1 MLVLMSQKII
11 VVGAGYVGL
20 VAGACFG
27 SAGFEVG
34 IVETNPDKLR
44 SIKDSKVPF
53 YEPGLS
59 ELLKEGIANKRLSF
73 YSNQKDAI
81 ESLNAQFVFCAVG
94 TPESPD
100 GSANLSYVEEAL
112 KNCVSNSKNHTYFI
126 IKSTVPVGTA
136 QKLQQMAD
144 SITPGK
150 VSVLN
155 NPEFLKEGTAV
166 SDFLRPERVV
176 IGGSPEAV
184 EKVGAI
190 YESFLLNQKPLI
202 KIDSVS
208 AELAKLGANLMLAS
222 RVSVVNQIA
231 RLSSATGADIRSI
244 EKVLQS
250 DSRIGSKYLYA
261 GLGFGGSCFPK
272 DIKNFID
279 LCKKQGVDASVA
291 EAIDTFNDEQKLIFV
306 NQIIKDFPK
315 ASSTRIALLGLAFKP
330 ETDDVRESPA
340 LAIVEKLSALGY
352 HFNAYDPKAMETF
365 KASVKKESNIRY
377 CSSTEEALKDADA
390 LLLVTEWQ
398 EFQRIKAEYLITCFK
413 GKHVYD
419 GKNIYSPTALKEA
432 GYIYYGVGRS

>member
-1 MLVLMSQKII
+1 MSQKII

-20 VAGACFG
+20 VAGACFA

-34 IVETNPDKLR
+34 IVEVNPDKLR

-136 QKLQQMAD
+136 QKLQKMAD

-166 SDFLRPERVV
+166 ADFMRPERVV
-176 IGGSPEAV
+176 IGGDLKAVEAV
-184 EKVGAI
+184 SKI
-190 YESFLLNQKPLI
+190 YESFLLNHTRLI
-202 KIDSVS
+202 KVDSTS
-208 AELAKLGANLMLAS
+208 AELSKLGANLMLAS
-222 RVSVVNQIA
+222 RISVVNQIA
-231 RLSSATGADIRSI
+231 CLSASMGADIRLI
-244 EKVLQS
+244 EKILQS

-279 LCKKQGVDASVA
+279 LCKKQGVNASVA
-291 EAIDTFNDEQKLIFV
+291 EAIDSFNDEQKNYFS
-306 NQIIKDFPK
+306 NQILKDFPNPK
-315 ASSTRIALLGLAFKP
+315 NTRIAMLGLAFKP
-330 ETDDVRESPA
+330 QTDDVRESPA
-340 LAIVEKLSALGY
+340 HTIIEKLSSYGY
-352 HFNAYDPKAMETF
+352 HFNVFDPKAMDNF
-365 KASVKKESNIRY
+365 KKMNQNRNNVRY
-377 CSSTEEALKDADA
+377 DVTLEDSLKDADA
-390 LLLVTEWQ
+390 FMLVTEWY
-398 EFQRIKAEYLITCFK
+398 EFQHITPEKLKKTFK
-413 GKHVYD
+413 GKHIYD
-419 GKNIYSPTALKEA
+419 GKNIYSPIDFKDA

>member
-1 MLVLMSQKII
+1 MSEKLI

-20 VAGACFG
+20 VAGACFA
-27 SAGFEVG
+27 SAGFTVG

-59 ELLKEGIANKRLSF
+59 ELLKEGIAHKRLSF

-81 ESLNAQFVFCAVG
+81 ESLNAQFIFCAVG

-100 GSANLSYVEEAL
+100 GSANLSYVEAAL
-112 KNCVSNSKNHTYFI
+112 KDCVLNSKNHAYFI

-136 QKLQQMAD
+136 QKLQKMAD
-144 SITPGK
+144 NITPGK

-231 RLSSATGADIRSI
+231 RLASATGADIRSI
-244 EKVLQS
+244 EKVLKS

-352 HFNAYDPKAMETF
+352 RFNAYDPKAMETF
-365 KASVKKESNIRY
+365 KSSIKKESNVRY
-377 CSSTEEALKDADA
+377 CSSSEEALKDADA

-398 EFQRIKAEYLITCFK
+398 EFQRIKAEDLKTCFK
-413 GKHVYD
+413 GKHIYD
-419 GKNIYSPTALKEA
+419 GKNIYSPIDFKDA

>member
-1 MLVLMSQKII
+1 MSDKII

-20 VAGACFG
+20 VAGACFA
-27 SAGFEVG
+27 SAGFHVG
-34 IVETNPDKLR
+34 IVEVNPKKLR
-44 SIKDSKVPF
+44 SIKDSEVPF

-59 ELLKEGIANKRLSF
+59 ELLKEGIEKKHLSF

-81 ESLNAQFVFCAVG
+81 ESLNAQFIFCAVG
-94 TPESPD
+94 TPESSD

-112 KNCVSNSKNHTYFI
+112 RDCALNSKNKCYFI
-126 IKSTVPVGTA
+126 IKSTVPVGTSK
-136 QKLQQMAD
+136 KLQKMAD
-144 SITPGK
+144 GLAPGK
-150 VSVLN
+150 ISVLN

-166 SDFLRPERVV
+166 SDFLRPQRVV
-176 IGGSPEAV
+176 IGGAPEAV
-184 EKVGAI
+184 AKVGAI

-231 RLSSATGADIRSI
+231 RLASATGADIRSI

-291 EAIDTFNDEQKLIFV
+291 EAIDNFNDEQKLIFV
-306 NQIIKDFPK
+306 NQILKDFPK
-315 ASSTRIALLGLAFKP
+315 ASTTRIALLGLAFKP

-340 LAIVEKLSALGY
+340 LAIVEKLSSYGY
-352 HFNAYDPKAMETF
+352 QFNAYDPKAMETF
-365 KASVKKESNIRY
+365 KASLKKDTNIRY
-377 CSSTEEALKDADA
+377 CSNREEALKDADA
-390 LLLVTEWQ
+390 LVLVTEWQ
-398 EFQRIKAEYLITCFK
+398 EFQRIKAEDLKTCFK

-419 GKNIYSPTALKEA
+419 GKNVYSPKALKDA

>member
-1 MLVLMSQKII
+1 MSDKII

-20 VAGACFG
+20 VAGACFA
-27 SAGFEVG
+27 SAGFHVG
-34 IVETNPDKLR
+34 IVENNSQKLKL
-44 SIKDSKVPF
+44 IQDSQVPF

-59 ELLKEGIANKRLSF
+59 ELLKDGISQKRLSF
-73 YSNQKDAI
+73 YSSQKDAI
-81 ESLNAQFVFCAVG
+81 EALSAKFIFCAVG
-94 TPESPD
+94 TPESSD

-112 KNCVSNSKNHTYFI
+112 KDCVYNSKNKSYFI
-126 IKSTVPVGTA
+126 IKSTVPVGTSK
-136 QKLQQMAD
+136 KLQKMAD
-144 SITPGK
+144 ALAPGK

-176 IGGSPEAV
+176 IGGSPEDV
-184 EKVGAI
+184 EKIGAI
-190 YESFLLNQKPLI
+190 YESFLLNHKPLI
-202 KIDSVS
+202 KIDSIS

-231 RLSSATGADIRSI
+231 RLSSVTGADIRSI

-279 LCKKQGVDASVA
+279 LCKKLGVDASVA
-291 EAIDTFNDEQKLIFV
+291 EAIDSFNDDQKLIFV
-306 NQIIKDFPK
+306 NQILKDFPK

-340 LAIVEKLSALGY
+340 LAIVEKLSSFGY
-352 HFNAYDPKAMETF
+352 QFNAYDPKALETF
-365 KASVKKESNIRY
+365 KASLKKEAPIRY
-377 CSSTEEALKDADA
+377 CTNKEDALKDADA

-398 EFQRIKAEYLITCFK
+398 EFQRIKPQTLKSCFK
-413 GKHVYD
+413 GNHIYD
-419 GKNIYSPTALKEA
+419 GKNIYSPKDFKDA
-432 GYIYYGVGRS
+432 GYVYYGVGRG